1 MCNKKGIKMPEV
13 TYTITV
19 DKEMFP
25 FVPGSEVVVRDN
37 ATGNWKREIFL
48 GCIRK
53 YKNYPYVCS
62 DNRFAEC
69 HKRSTHA
76 HLIGTNHPADTPAC
90 AKCGKAMPDCAC
102 EQELAQEYEFKPFQ
116 QVLVRDEE
124 KNEWVAAIFS
134 HENKTLWYKYVYVC
148 TSWIIWQYCIPFEGN
163 EHLLGTTNKPQIK
176 YNADLI

>member
-90 AKCGKAMPDCAC
+90 AKCGKAMPDCEC
-102 EQELAQEYEFKPFQ
+102 EHEYKFKPFQ

-124 KNEWVAAIFS
+124 NQEWAADIFS
-134 HENKTLWYKYVYVC
+134 HVKDEGYMCAGDAWWK
-148 TSWIIWQYCIPFEGN
+148 YCIPFSGN
-163 EHLLGTTNKPQIK
+163 EHLLGTTNEPK
-176 YNADLI
+176 